1 VLLQCLADRR
11 PMVLATRNPER
22 AEQVVRRV
30 VAVLPDG
37 LAGELSLAT
46 FASDPAGEGLRLA
59 VTVPPFS
66 RPGPVDLDLDDGGS
80 SPPQSTAEVVAA
92 LTEPGPKPGLDRVT
106 SVSELFGWAQ
116 LESGR
121 LDRLGAD
128 EVRRLLTGPL
138 WRRFLER
145 VDETGSTHLLL
156 EGLRD
161 PEVRPALAARL
172 AHPDAELG
180 RLLARAVARPAGLSL
195 RDRGQLQD
203 QLVELLGTT
212 AFARSVLPAVHRLAK
227 KEGPVVIA
235 ATPLADLVAASTG
248 RRGSAPLEAFE
259 WYADTSTWSVVTE
272 QRLTEWIDGTG
283 PPDRALVA
291 AVAREPAGFAATVD
305 RIVAEQGAPTR
316 TLLARMRDW
325 PDADLEVLLLGLL
338 GTRKT
343 TRLFVLDVLGARS
356 IEVARP
362 LLRRHWPEISQQADL
377 SPTLAALLE
386 VAEDPKRS
394 RWPWGRS

>member
-1 VLLQCLADRR
+1 
-11 PMVLATRNPER
+11 
-22 AEQVVRRV
+22 
-30 VAVLPDG
+30 
-37 LAGELSLAT
+37 
-46 FASDPAGEGLRLA
+46 
-59 VTVPPFS
+59 
-66 RPGPVDLDLDDGGS
+66 
-80 SPPQSTAEVVAA
+80 
-92 LTEPGPKPGLDRVT
+92 
-106 SVSELFGWAQ
+106 
-116 LESGR
+116 
-121 LDRLGAD
+121 
-128 EVRRLLTGPL
+128 
-138 WRRFLER
+138 
-145 VDETGSTHLLL
+145 
-156 EGLRD
+156 
-161 PEVRPALAARL
+161 
-172 AHPDAELG
+172 
-180 RLLARAVARPAGLSL
+180 
-195 RDRGQLQD
+195 
-203 QLVELLGTT
+203 
-212 AFARSVLPAVHRLAK
+212 
-227 KEGPVVIA
+227 
-235 ATPLADLVAASTG
+235 
-248 RRGSAPLEAFE
+248 
-259 WYADTSTWSVVTE
+259 VVTE